1 MPAIGDVPRQ
11 VLLYLHGVGE
21 AFNPIDDKATFPE
34 NELVGRWGGKNLF
47 NHGIP
52 RIFHDPAST
61 YKPTISSHPASYS
74 YAPAGEQVK
83 LERPSVLLAPFDQ
96 FVTIAPQMFRREDMA
111 KEDKVNQMMSAARSI
126 AKALVGE
133 ERKIA
138 IMGFSRGG
146 LAAFQWLARHPD
158 KKDVKVIVSMDAA
171 TRGNPAPQALAAT
184 ISKIEKPYWAFFTD
198 YPHDPS
204 RQERITN
211 MHRDIA
217 ADSVPFTVVP
227 SAKQCKTELQTAGN
241 GTAKHNDVCAQVTR
255 SNLVYDWIS

>member
-1 MPAIGDVPRQ
+1 MPPNDDVPRQ

-21 AFNPIDDKATFPE
+21 AFNPIDDKATPE

-52 RIFHDPAST
+52 RIFYHPAST
-61 YKPTISSHPASYS
+61 YIPTISSHPASYS

-83 LERPSVLLAPFDQ
+83 LARPPVLLAPFDR
-96 FVTIAPQMFRREDMA
+96 FVTIAPQMFKREDMA
-111 KEDKVNQMMSAARSI
+111 HEDKVDQMMSAARNI

-158 KKDVKVIVSMDAA
+158 NNDVKVIVSMDAA
-171 TRGNPAPQALAAT
+171 PRDPKALIET
-184 ISKIEKPYWAFFTD
+184 ILTIKKPFWAFYAD
-198 YPHDPS
+198 YSDCS
-204 RQERITN
+204 ADRTERITS
-211 MHRDIA
+211 MHRAIN
-217 ADSVPFTVVP
+217 
-227 SAKQCKTELQTAGN
+227 AKKVELTAEPPDDQCKTKLQTKGDAGER
-241 GTAKHNDVCAQVTR
+241 HNQVCAQVTR
-255 SNLVYDWIS
+255 SSLVYDWILRRL